1 MEKPSRTLVATLGS
15 SKLLSSTLVLFTLAI
30 GILIGTVVSGD
41 AGAADD
47 KEKAAPD
54 ATPLVV
60 PAAVPASNQ
69 FTPIVDQVS
78 PSVVNISVEQ
88 FREERAEGS
97 GPQGGQGDERMEDFF
112 RRFFG
117 MPGDPGQG
125 GQGPTPRRRPN
136 PRGEGSGVIVDSKG
150 YIITNNHVVE
160 DADRVRVRFANGG
173 ERELFEAKVIGRD
186 EETDIAVIKVEDA
199 PAEKLIAAPIG
210 NSEAVHVGDWAIAI
224 GSPFG
229 FRETVTVGII
239 SAMDRQVQSGARRMS
254 NPFQRFFQT
263 DAAINPGN
271 SGGPLVNIRGEIIGI
286 NTAIV
291 SRTGGNEGLGFAL
304 PSNEAV
310 KVYNQII
317 EYGRVARGSIGIT
330 FQANQDPA
338 LLRTFGA
345 QDGGVLVGAV
355 KENGPA
361 EEAGVQ
367 EEDVITSIDGKATPD
382 GDTLIDIVAST
393 PVGTSVPVK
402 ILRDGEVK
410 TLSVEIADRAELFA
424 EELGYEEPEEA
435 EEEQTSKVDLGISVQ
450 NLTDERREQMQFTE
464 DGGVLV
470 TIVETA
476 SFAEDIGLAVNDII
490 VSINRKPVATISDV
504 REIRDELSPGSDVA
518 FKVMRAGPGG
528 WAVQYVA
535 GVLPETD
542 DSF

>member
-30 GILIGTVVSGD
+30 GILIGTVVSSD

-47 KEKAAPD
+47 KAKAAPD

-60 PAAVPASNQ
+60 PEAVPAANQ
-69 FTPIVDQVS
+69 FTPIVDKVS

-88 FREERAEGS
+88 FREAKAEG

-117 MPGDPGQG
+117 MPGEPG
-125 GQGPTPRRRPN
+125 GQGQTPRRRPN

-199 PAEKLIAAPIG
+199 PAEKLIAARIG
-210 NSEAVHVGDWAIAI
+210 NSEAVNVGDWAIAI

-345 QDGGVLVGAV
+345 DDGGVLVGAV
-355 KENGPA
+355 KEGGPA
-361 EEAGVQ
+361 EDAGIE
-367 EEDVITSIDGKATPD
+367 EEDVITSIDGKSTPD

-393 PVGTSVPVK
+393 PVGSSVPVE
-402 ILRDGEVK
+402 ILRDGK
-410 TLSVEIADRAELFA
+410 SQTLSVKIADRAELFA
-424 EELGYEEPEEA
+424 EELGYEEPEESQ
-435 EEEQTSKVDLGISVQ
+435 EEQTSKVDLGISVQ
-450 NLTDERREQMQFTE
+450 NLTEERREQMQFTD

-470 TIVETA
+470 TDVETA
-476 SFAEDIGLAVNDII
+476 SFAEDIGLVVNDII
-490 VSINRKPVATISDV
+490 VAINRKPVESISDV
-504 REIRDELSPGSDVA
+504 REIRDGLSPGDDVA
-518 FKVMRAGPGG
+518 FKLMRAGPGG
-528 WAVQYVA
+528 WATQYVA

>member
-1 MEKPSRTLVATLGS
+1 MLGS

-30 GILIGTVVSGD
+30 GILIGTVVSSD

-47 KEKAAPD
+47 KARAAPD

-60 PAAVPASNQ
+60 PEAVPAANQ
-69 FTPIVDQVS
+69 FTPIVDKVS

-88 FREERAEGS
+88 FREAKAEG

-117 MPGDPGQG
+117 MPGEPG
-125 GQGPTPRRRPN
+125 GQGQTPRRRPN

-199 PAEKLIAAPIG
+199 PAEKLIAARIG
-210 NSEAVHVGDWAIAI
+210 NSEAVNVGDWAIAI

-229 FRETVTVGII
+229 FRETVGII
-239 SAMDRQVQSGARRMS
+239 SAMERQVQSGARRMS

-345 QDGGVLVGAV
+345 DDGGVLVGAV
-355 KENGPA
+355 KEGGPA
-361 EEAGVQ
+361 EDAGIQ
-367 EEDVITSIDGKATPD
+367 EDDVITSIDGQATPD

-393 PVGTSVPVK
+393 PVGNSVPVE
-402 ILRDGEVK
+402 ILRDGK
-410 TLSVEIADRAELFA
+410 SQALSVKIADRAELFA
-424 EELGYEEPEEA
+424 EELGYEEPAES

-450 NLTDERREQMQFTE
+450 NLTEERRAQMQFTE

-470 TIVETA
+470 TDVDTA
-476 SFAEDIGLAVNDII
+476 SFAEDIGLVVNDII
-490 VSINRKPVATISDV
+490 VAINRKPVESISDV
-504 REIRDELSPGSDVA
+504 REIRDGLSPGDDVA

-528 WAVQYVA
+528 WATQYVA

-542 DSF
+542 DNF